1 MVDLLSLY
9 YFIPASDKKLF
20 KSLTKTIAKKKED
33 YLLFD
38 GDIQNELYLVKSGV
52 AYLYDDRG
60 AKLRVLDF
68 SYNNR
73 FCANFESFS
82 DQSPSK
88 LCIQCL
94 TDSIIE
100 RISYDDLYTVFNES
114 QAIERAYRMLLEK
127 LLISMIN
134 KSIEFDSLSIE
145 ERFLLIMSKKP
156 ELFKLVPHKYIASY
170 INIDSTNFSK
180 LYNQY
185 CVNNDLYYE

>member
-1 MVDLLSLY
+1 MIDLLSLY
-9 YFIPASDKKLF
+9 HFIPSWDKKLF
-20 KSLTKTIAKKKED
+20 NSMTSTIAAKKED

-38 GDIQNELYLVKSGV
+38 GDIQNELYLIKAGV

-60 AKLRVLDF
+60 PKLRVLDF
-68 SYNNR
+68 AYNNR

-100 RISYDDLYTVFNES
+100 RISYDDLYTVCNES
-114 QAIERAYRMLLEK
+114 QAIERAYRLFLEK
-127 LLISMIN
+127 LLISVIN
-134 KSIEFDSLSIE
+134 RTIEFDSLSIE
-145 ERFLLIMSKKP
+145 ERFLQIMSKKP

-170 INIDSTNFSK
+170 INVDSTNFSK